1 MHKHTPIV
9 ARIGAAVAIIGMA
22 LAPSLAF
29 AEPGDSLNTQSS
41 SPTATAAVSTT
52 TASNTTT
59 TTPTT
64 STNPP
69 TICDGSVTPGVGS
82 DTAEHCTG
90 NIDSNDPNTFQYM
103 LNMAVIG
110 DSYTAGNGTNLPGGG
125 KDNTIDQ
132 LIKWYLGMDY
142 SQYGNYYGD
151 YQENGKTVRPFRS
164 HLNYSEHY
172 MRWLQRQGV
181 KVIYNNYA
189 HSGATITGQAQHGIL
204 NQVDN
209 LDKHTDLVLLTAG
222 GNDVKFS
229 TIAKS
234 CFAMLMRSP
243 EKCKAA
249 VDEAFSL
256 LPTVK
261 QNTLALFNKLEQ
273 QIASD
278 KQAQAVLLAYP
289 LLSMDKP
296 TYVAQDGI
304 GGWGPRAYPA
314 ATAVREL
321 GMEAVAEQ
329 QRAVNEWNSGNHS
342 LKVTYIDSIPEAF
355 AGHEP
360 DPGWYAYNDFR
371 WINEFKETM
380 GVQNPNT
387 RPAFKIYSKGLPL
400 LGDDNQANFYHP
412 NINGHK
418 VEADILAEKLGIPAV
433 TRKIDKNAPHM
444 DVAIVLDAT
453 GSMRDDIEAVR
464 DNINNII
471 DKVRGK
477 SETVRVAVVTYKDF
491 PQHYGAETDYPAQVE
506 QAFTEDINT
515 VKDKL
520 GKIVVSGGGDN
531 PETVYSGLNA
541 AFTQLKW
548 RDGVKKVA
556 LVYGDAVPKDPEPET
571 NFTWKDMA
579 DKAYALDPVEVYA
592 IDSGEMMTSVKM
604 QKLVKQSGGMST
616 NISNANQA
624 ADAITTALDKAAN
637 KPFAWLS
644 GPYQDK
650 VGATLTFDASN
661 SYAVDGSGLV
671 KYEWDF
677 DGDGTFEET
686 TAKPQAKH
694 TFMSEYTGP
703 VGVRVTDG
711 NGLQATG
718 STMVTITKDGDIIPD
733 DQDNCPTVSNTDQAD
748 SDGDGVGDACD
759 ATPGN
764 EVPEVN
770 PYGAYEVDGTKP
782 PSGHQKVELSSD
794 TVMAGKSVD
803 VKAGIFARDAK
814 ATVSIDEQ
822 STVDKGAGD
831 NAGNKARDKDSHK
844 ARQLAT
850 FNVSADNL
858 LTEGSVTIPA
868 NLPLGKHTLTVTAGD
883 LQASTTLTV
892 VENHEIPAE
901 GMDNENT
908 GNEPTKPTDPADPDD
923 AEKPTDVDKPNDA
936 EKPNDT
942 GKNNTEQPNN
952 QQHAANTNSNTAQDK
967 PHSAQNSTGAQDNSQ
982 DKYGIHKLS
991 ATGVNIAVTVLAVLI
1006 IAVVAISLLA
1016 IQKSSNRKR

>member
-1 MHKHTPIV
+1 MRKHTPFV
-9 ARIGAAVAIIGMA
+9 ARISAAVAIIGMA

-29 AEPGDSLNTQSS
+29 AEPSDSLDSLSTT
-41 SPTATAAVSTT
+41 PTATAIP
-52 TASNTTT
+52 T
-59 TTPTT
+59 TTPAATT
-64 STNPP
+64 ATSITTSTTSTTSTSSTNPP

-90 NIDSNDPNTFQYM
+90 NIDPNDPNTFQYM

-125 KDNTIDQ
+125 KDKTIDQ

-172 MRWLQRQGV
+172 MRWLQSQGV

-189 HSGATITGQAQHGIL
+189 HSGATITGEAQHGIL
-204 NQVDN
+204 NQVNN

-304 GGWGPRAYPA
+304 GGWGPGAYPA

-321 GMEAVAEQ
+321 GMEAVDEQ
-329 QRAVNEWNSGNHS
+329 RRAVNEWNSGNHS

-360 DPGWYAYNDFR
+360 DPSWTSYNDFR

-453 GSMRDDIEAVR
+453 GSMKDDIEAVR

-515 VKDKL
+515 VKDKI

-531 PETVYSGLNA
+531 PETVYSGLDA

-579 DKAYALDPVEVYA
+579 DKAYALDPVEIYA
-592 IDSGEMMTSVKM
+592 IDSGEMMSSVNM
-604 QKLVKQSGGMST
+604 QKLVKQSGGMAT

-624 ADAITTALDKAAN
+624 ADAITAALDKAAN

-677 DGDGTFEET
+677 DGDGKFEET

-718 STMVTITKDGDIIPD
+718 STMVTISKDGDIIPD

-782 PSGHQKVELSSD
+782 PSGHQKVDLSSD

-814 ATVSIDEQ
+814 ATVSVDEQ
-822 STVDKGAGD
+822 SASDKVA
-831 NAGNKARDKDSHK
+831 NKAGNKDANKTSNKDSHK

-850 FNVSADNL
+850 FKVSADNL
-858 LTEGSVTIPA
+858 LAEGSVTIPA

-892 VENHEIPAE
+892 VENPEIPTSDT
-901 GMDNENT
+901 DNGNT
-908 GNEPTKPTDPADPDD
+908 GSEPTKPADPADS
-923 AEKPTDVDKPNDA
+923 ANNKPTDVDKPNDA
-936 EKPNDT
+936 EKTNDT

-952 QQHAANTNSNTAQDK
+952 QQHPSDTNS
-967 PHSAQNSTGAQDNSQ
+967 STAQDNSQ
-982 DKYGIHKLS
+982 NKYGIHELS
-991 ATGVNIAVTVLAVLI
+991 ATGVNIAALVAAVLVI
-1006 IAVVAISLLA
+1006 SIVAISLLA
-1016 IQKSSNRKR
+1016 IQKSSNRKQ